1 VTLAD
6 SFFAGW
12 DTSKLLP
19 ASRECADSDT
29 CPRCPMR
36 AWRAFLWAG
45 KLLPA
50 SRECADSDTCPRCPM
65 RAWRAFLPFLPL
77 IDIIQKILK
86 KKSQRG
92 GFTVKKTTEKPLTRE
107 QIKERIKEHLR
118 KEYRKTI
125 ATASNGQIYNALSM
139 TIKDFV
145 ADNWLATH
153 EHFEKA
159 DVKTVYYLSMEFLM
173 GRFMGNAILNLSLEE
188 NIKGALDE
196 LGVDMNMAEE
206 SEPDPGLGNGGLGRL
221 AACFLDSLSTLGYPA
236 YGCGI
241 RYHFGIFEQHIQ
253 DGYQVEKPD
262 DWLRNGDP
270 WSIRRD
276 EYAKEIKF
284 GGRVVATR
292 RDDGEYHFTLEDYQG
307 VMAIPY
313 DYPVVGY
320 NTKIVNTL
328 RLWDAEPINRFN
340 LQTFNQGQ
348 YELAVEEQNLAR
360 KLSSVLYPADDHV
373 SGKELRLRQQYFFI
387 SATIQR
393 VVEQFKERHGEKELP
408 KLSNYVQFQLN
419 DTHPALAVAELMR
432 VLLDENFLPWD
443 KAWEITRATC
453 AYTNHTLMSEALE
466 KWPVEIF
473 SRLLPRIYMIVEEI
487 NRRFCANLV
496 EWYGN
501 DPERIRK
508 MAVCADGQVRM
519 AHLAIVGSHSVN
531 GVAAIHSNILKEI
544 ELRDFYEIY
553 PEKFNNKTNGI
564 TPRRWIAK
572 CNPLLSQL
580 VTKTIGNDGWISDL
594 SQLTKL
600 KPLAGDA
607 AFQENF
613 MRVKRENKVQLSNY
627 FRSEYG
633 IGVDPDSIFD
643 IQVKRLHEYKRQLMC
658 IFQVIDLYNTI
669 KMNPSIDIW
678 PRTFMFSAKA
688 AASYHRAKLIIKLIN
703 SVAEVVNN
711 DPAVDGRLKVLFLPN
726 YRVSLAEKLVPAAD
740 VSEQIST
747 AGKEASGTGNMKFML
762 NGAVTIGTLDGANVE
777 MLEEVGSEN
786 IFIFGMTAEEV
797 HALTVSG
804 NYSPWNLYNM
814 DYDIRNI
821 LTTLINGTLDRNHDL
836 FREIYDAMLNGYG
849 GARPDE
855 YYVLQD
861 FAAYKKAQA
870 AVDVAYKNPARW
882 AKMAIM
888 NTASSGKFSS
898 DRTIKEYADD
908 IWKLKP
914 IVLG

>member
-1 VTLAD
+1 
-6 SFFAGW
+6 
-12 DTSKLLP
+12 
-19 ASRECADSDT
+19 
-29 CPRCPMR
+29 M
-36 AWRAFLWAG
+36 
-45 KLLPA
+45 
-50 SRECADSDTCPRCPM
+50 
-65 RAWRAFLPFLPL
+65 
-77 IDIIQKILK
+77 
-86 KKSQRG
+86 
-92 GFTVKKTTEKPLTRE
+92 KKTTEKPLTRE